1 MTSIN
6 IFKRKALRSGAALQ
20 ALALLGA
27 GVATIGAFATP
38 ASAQDYTNVTA
49 SGRVL
54 STSGEAISG
63 ATVEVKS
70 DGQGFTRTVTTDN
83 SGSFRVPQIPAG
95 NYTFSITAPSFDA
108 YSESGIP
115 ITLTS
120 SANQFTLS
128 PAGSASTGGDI
139 VVTAGRIQTVDFD
152 RSTTGQVINVGE
164 LATRVPVA
172 RDLTSVILLA
182 PGTTAGDSAFGNL
195 PNLAGASV
203 AENAY
208 YINGLNLSQFRQGL
222 APVAVPFD
230 FYQTIDIK
238 TGGYSAEFGRATGG
252 IIVATTKSGSNEF
265 HGSVTFNWE
274 PNELASKAPNTLF
287 ADNDNDYR
295 SRKDTIFQLS
305 GPIIKDRLF
314 VYGIYNARDVETR
327 DGSTNAA
334 SPAGVYPNF
343 NVSGNNYIIDR
354 NRSPFW
360 GAKVDAI
367 PFDGQRLEFTY
378 FDSNATTNR
387 RVFGSV
393 GTSNVTC
400 TDPRRY
406 CAATNSIGTFGSAVR
421 FRSGGENYVGR
432 YTGQFT
438 NWLTLSGA
446 YGKNKQVSTTEAG
459 DTSLSSII
467 DSRPGAGNAQ
477 LGNPTANSDFNFDE
491 REFYR
496 GDVDLFFNLFGSHH
510 IKGGYDRENLTA
522 NAATTA
528 NGGYQQTLNTGTAA
542 TLGTLGIPAGQQ
554 YVVSRFFR
562 NGGIFTSKNEAFYIQ
577 DSWSLFSN
585 RVNLQLGLRNDKFQ
599 NSNADGVVFYKSG
612 DQWGP
617 RIGVSID
624 PFGNNKTKVF
634 GNFGRYFL
642 PVAGNT
648 NIRLAGAE
656 LDYDRYNVLTGLDA
670 NNRPIIGAPIA
681 ILNGSACPDTNGP
694 NCRIRSD
701 GVATDTRATVAGN
714 LKPQSVDEYIVGI
727 EQRFSSRLKAT
738 LTYTRSRLNDALED
752 AAVDP
757 AIRAYCASNSS
768 LNAAQKTFCAGN
780 WSGTHQYVL
789 INPGRDSVVTL
800 SDLLPGETTLR
811 TINLS
816 AAALTYPRAERQYD
830 AATFQFDREFD
841 GVWSLSGSYTWTR
854 LRGNYEG
861 GVKSDN
867 GQSDTGLTTDF
878 DLPGLAVGQF
888 GPSPNERTHNFKL
901 FGSYKLTDWF
911 TFGANGQITSP
922 RKFGCIG
929 LTPATVD
936 LDANLFYG
944 ANGRFCNVNSS
955 GGIVTD
961 PFAAA
966 SSYTLRQV
974 DRGSAFQ
981 SDWLYNL
988 NLDFNVRI
996 PVDTF
1001 DANLRFSVFN
1011 VLNSK
1016 SKLDF
1021 VEVGTNAAGTPSA
1034 TYGQVNQYQA
1044 PRAARI
1050 QLNVG
1055 F

>member
-1 MTSIN
+1 MTN
-6 IFKRKALRSGAALQ
+6 IHLLGRKALRGGAALQ

-27 GVATIGAFATP
+27 GVGAAATFAAP
-38 ASAQDYTNVTA
+38 AAAQDYTNVTA
-49 SGRVL
+49 SGRVQG
-54 STSGEAISG
+54 TDGRPISG
-63 ATVEVKS
+63 ATVELRS
-70 DGQGFTRTVTTDN
+70 DQQGFSRTVSTDS
-83 SGSFRVPQIPAG
+83 SGQFRVPQIPAG
-95 NYTFSITAPSFDA
+95 NYTVTISANGYDSYT
-108 YSESGIP
+108 ESGIN
-115 ITLTS
+115 IALNQ

-128 PAGSASTGGDI
+128 PAGSADAGGDI
-139 VVTAGRIQTVDFD
+139 VVTAGRVQVVDFE
-152 RSTTGQVINVGE
+152 RSTLGQVINVGE
-164 LATRVPVA
+164 LAQRVPVG

-182 PGTTAGDSAFGNL
+182 PGTTQGDSAFGNL

-208 YINGLNLSQFRQGL
+208 FINGLNISQFRQGL

-230 FYQTIDIK
+230 FYQTVDIK
-238 TGGYSAEFGRATGG
+238 TGGYPAEFGRATGG
-252 IIVATTKSGSNEF
+252 IIVATTKSGSNDF
-265 HGSVTFNWE
+265 HGGVTFNWE
-274 PNELASKAPNTLF
+274 PNELQSKSPNTLF
-287 ADNDNDYR
+287 ADNDNDFR
-295 SRKDTIFQLS
+295 SRTDAIFQLS

-314 VYGIYNARDVETR
+314 FYAIYNARDVQSR

-334 SPAGVYPNF
+334 SPLGTYPNF
-343 NVSGNNYIIDR
+343 IVSGNNYIIDR

-360 GAKVDAI
+360 GAKIDAI

-378 FDSNATTNR
+378 FDSSAVTQR
-387 RVFGSV
+387 QIFGSV
-393 GTSNVTC
+393 GTSNATC

-406 CAATNSIGTFGSAVR
+406 CAATNAIGTFGSAVA

-438 NWLTLSGA
+438 DWLTISAA
-446 YGKNKQVSTTEAG
+446 YGRNKQVSTTEAG
-459 DTSLSSII
+459 DTTLASIV
-467 DSRPGAGNAQ
+467 DARPGAGNAQ
-477 LGNPTANSDFNFDE
+477 LGNPTANSSFNFDE

-496 GDVDLFFNLFGSHH
+496 GDVDLFFKLLGSHH
-510 IKGGYDRENLTA
+510 IKAGYDRENLTA
-522 NAATTA
+522 DAATTA
-528 NGGYQQTLNTGTAA
+528 NGGYQLTLNTGTAA

-554 YVVSRFFR
+554 YVVSRFFL
-562 NGGIFTSKNEAFYIQ
+562 NGGIFSSKNEAFYIQ
-577 DSWSLFSN
+577 DSWSLFNN
-585 RVNLQLGLRNDKFQ
+585 RLNLQLGLRNDRFQ

-617 RIGVSID
+617 RIGVSLD
-624 PFGNNKTKVF
+624 PFGDNRTKVF

-681 ILNGSACPDTNGP
+681 ILNGSRCPDTGGP

-701 GVATDTRATVAGN
+701 GVAADTRSTVAGN
-714 LKPQSVDEYIVGI
+714 LKPQSVDEYIIGV
-727 EQRFSSRLKAT
+727 EQRITSRLKAT
-738 LTYTRSRLNDALED
+738 LTYQRSRLNDALED

-757 AIRAYCASNSS
+757 AIRAFCASSTA
-768 LNAAQKTFCAGN
+768 LNAAQKTACAN
-780 WSGTHQYVL
+780 TWTGTHQYVL

-800 SDLLPGETTLR
+800 SDLLPGDTQLR
-811 TINLS
+811 TITLS
-816 AAALTYPRAERQYD
+816 AAALTYPRAERKYD
-830 AATFQFDREFD
+830 AVTLQFDREFD
-841 GVWSLSGSYTWTR
+841 GVWSLSGSYTWTK

-867 GQSDTGLTTDF
+867 GQTDTGLTTDF
-878 DLPGLAVGQF
+878 DLPGLALGQF

-911 TFGANGQITSP
+911 TFGANGQVTSP

-929 LTPATVD
+929 LTPAAVD

-944 ANGRFCNVNSS
+944 ANGRFCNVAN
-955 GGIVTD
+955 GNIVTD
-961 PFAAA
+961 PFAPAT
-966 SSYTLRQV
+966 SYQLSLV
-974 DRGSAFQ
+974 PRGSVFQ

-988 NLDFNVRI
+988 NLDFVFKI

-1001 DANLRFSVFN
+1001 DAQLRVSVFN
-1011 VLNSK
+1011 VFNSAA
-1016 SKLDF
+1016 KLDF
-1021 VEVGTNAAGTPSA
+1021 VETGTNAAGTPSA
-1034 TYGQVNQYQA
+1034 TYRQVNQYQA

-1050 QLNVG
+1050 QFGVN